1 MNTVGTDVLRFD
13 RFELDLGRC
22 WLRVGD
28 RTIDLRPKAFAV
40 LQLLA
45 ENVGHLVSK
54 DTLHQTVWPG
64 VATSDDSLS
73 QCIHELRQFL
83 GDNDHRVIRN
93 VSRRGYVLDVRGMPE
108 DTVTARETE
117 QEKEPALEPLSPD
130 APPPGRP
137 SIAVLPFINISAD
150 LDQEYF
156 ADGIVEDITTA
167 LSRINLLFVIA
178 RNSCFI
184 YKGRSVPAPE
194 IGRELGVRYLLQGSI
209 RRSGKRVRIAAQL
222 INALSATLLWA
233 DTFNGTTDDIFDLQD
248 KVSERVVGAIVPK
261 LDQAEID
268 RALRKPT
275 ANLDAYDI
283 YLRGLFTI
291 RSRSPE
297 ANDKALS
304 LWRKAIELDGNFAL
318 AYAMAAFCLCR
329 RKGEGWVVDRE
340 EHVAETRALSHQA
353 VRHGKDDAA
362 ALSFAGFALA
372 FVTGEL
378 DDGADLIDHALDLNP
393 NFAQGWYLGGWTK
406 LYRGELD
413 AAIERQARALRLSPV
428 DPNAYMMNTVM
439 AHAHFFACR
448 YEEAAAWARRAL
460 QQQPDF
466 QSALRISSAI
476 YALDGR
482 QAEARAMAARLRTYH
497 PHLRLGNVRDV
508 LGPYR
513 DPSHLSKYV
522 GALRR
527 AGLPK

>member
-1 MNTVGTDVLRFD
+1 MGTVGTELLQFD

-22 WLRVGD
+22 CLRVSG
-28 RTIDLRPKAFAV
+28 RSIDLRPKAFV
-40 LQLLA
+40 ILKLLA
-45 ENVGHLVSK
+45 ENAGHLVSK
-54 DTLHQTVWPG
+54 DTLYQTVWPG
-64 VATSDDSLS
+64 LAVGDDSLS
-73 QCIHELRQFL
+73 QCIHELRQLL
-83 GDNDHRVIRN
+83 GDNDHRVIRT
-93 VSRRGYVLDVRGMPE
+93 VSRRGYVLDAHNMPA
-108 DTVTARETE
+108 ARETG
-117 QEKEPALEPLSPD
+117 QEYEPALELLSPD
-130 APPPGRP
+130 TPPPGRP
-137 SIAVLPFINISAD
+137 SIAVLPFVNISGD
-150 LDQEYF
+150 PDQEYF

-167 LSRINLLFVIA
+167 LSRIGLLFVIA

-184 YKGRSVPAPE
+184 YKGRAVPAPK

-233 DTFNGTTDDIFDLQD
+233 DTFDGTFDDIFDLQD

-283 YLRGLFTI
+283 YLRGLSAI
-291 RSRSPE
+291 RSRSRE

-304 LWRKAIELDGNFAL
+304 LWRKAIELDGDFAL
-318 AYAMAAFCLCR
+318 AHAMAAFCLCR
-329 RKGEGWVVDRE
+329 RKAEGWVVERDA
-340 EHVAETRALSHQA
+340 HAAETRTLAYQA
-353 VRHGKDDAA
+353 VRHGKDDAM

-372 FVTGEL
+372 FVAGDL
-378 DDGADLIDHALDLNP
+378 DDGADLIDQALNLNP
-393 NFAQGWYLGGWTK
+393 NLAQGWYLGGWTK
-406 LYRGELD
+406 LYLREPD

-428 DPNAYMMNTVM
+428 DPNSYMMNTVM

-448 YEEAAAWARRAL
+448 YEEAAAWVRRAL
-460 QQQPDF
+460 RQQPDY
-466 QSALRISSAI
+466 QSALRIGAAI
-476 YALDGR
+476 YALNGR
-482 QAEARAMAARLRTYH
+482 QADAQAMAARLRTHH
-497 PHLRLGNVRDV
+497 PHLKLGNVRDV

-513 DPSHLSKYV
+513 DASHLSKYV